1 MLLASDLISTP
12 AFVYIE
18 KIIQKKL
25 HNIRKIQD
33 CNILYPLKTCALADV
48 LRLMAPLNNGFS
60 VSSLFEAMLAKNVA
74 KKNNVIHMTTPGLC
88 PDEIEN
94 ISELCDYISFNSISQ
109 WKLYHSKLRSGIKQ
123 GLRINPQ
130 LSFVKDDRYNPCCKQ
145 SKLGVPLTELLHELN
160 DTSFIK
166 SISGFLFHT
175 NCEST
180 DFNDLLETVRHIE
193 AYLPS
198 ALKKIS
204 WINLGGGYLFDESEN
219 AEVLTET
226 ISLLKSK
233 YELDIFIEP
242 GNGIIRDAGYIV
254 SSVIDLFKSDN
265 RIIAVL
271 DTTVNHMPEVF
282 MYQYKPDI
290 VGESCNG
297 KYKYILAGASCLAGD
312 IFGEYKFNQPLKI
325 GNKIIFKSM
334 GAYTLVKSNMFNGIN
349 LPSIYAYTLEREL
362 VLKRRFTY
370 DDFIS
375 RCGVKKDVVKR
386 KKVCNSC
393 S

>member
-60 VSSLFEAMLAKNVA
+60 VSSLFEAMLAKDIA
-74 KKNNVIHMTTPGLC
+74 KKNNVIHITTPGLR

-109 WKLYHSKLRSGIKQ
+109 WKLYHSKLKSEIKQ

-130 LSFVKDDRYNPCCKQ
+130 LSFVKDDRYNPCRKQ
-145 SKLGVPLTELLHELN
+145 SKLGIPLTELLHELN
-160 DTSFIK
+160 DISSIK
-166 SISGFLFHT
+166 NISGFLFHT

-180 DFNDLLETVRHIE
+180 DFNDLLETVKHIE

-226 ISLLKSK
+226 ISLLKSR

-242 GNGIIRDAGYIV
+242 GNGTIRDAGYIV

-265 RIIAVL
+265 RVIAVL

-325 GNKIIFKSM
+325 GNRIIFKSM
-334 GAYTLVKSNMFNGIN
+334 GAYTLVKANMFNGIN

-375 RCGVKKDVVKR
+375 RCVVKKNVVKR